1 MKTTTTKLIGY
12 DSSLEFDKQLKA
24 KEFCTIANKQ
34 VIPLFKALELEL
46 NEKDIKAAVTS
57 RKTAKELYVDAI
69 SNTTPKKDKGI
80 LRKLMLSTAASEF
93 DEQVAKY
100 GTTTKQY
107 NYDCF
112 YNAETE
118 QMEVNEEKIHDAAA
132 IVLQGDILSA
142 YERVEAVANA
152 INAVCGGVS
161 NKIELNYIIRTLEV
175 RDERLVPT
183 LELGLYE
190 DILEICETKA
200 CSN

>member
-34 VIPLFKALELEL
+34 VIPLFEALELEL
-46 NEKDIKAAVTS
+46 TEKDIKAAVTN
-57 RKTAKELYVDAI
+57 RQTVKELYIAAI
-69 SNTTPKKDKGI
+69 SKATKKDNPS
-80 LRKLMLSTAASEF
+80 LRRLLKTTGSSDF
-93 DEQVAKY
+93 DDQVAKY
-100 GTTTKQY
+100 GATTKQY
-107 NYDCF
+107 NYDCY
-112 YNAETE
+112 YNAETK

-152 INAVCGGVS
+152 INAVCGGIS
-161 NKIELNYIIRTLEV
+161 HKAELNYIMRTLEV
-175 RDERLVPT
+175 SDDKLVPT
-183 LELGLYE
+183 LHISLYE
-190 DILEICETKA
+190 DIIELCEAKA

>member
-34 VIPLFKALELEL
+34 VIPLFEALELEL
-46 NEKDIKAAVTS
+46 TEKDIKAAVTN
-57 RKTAKELYVDAI
+57 RQTVKELYIAAI
-69 SNTTPKKDKGI
+69 SKATKKDSPS
-80 LRKLMLSTAASEF
+80 LRRLLKTTGSSDF
-93 DEQVAKY
+93 DDQVAKY
-100 GTTTKQY
+100 GATTKQY
-107 NYDCF
+107 NYDCY
-112 YNAETE
+112 YNAETK